1 LGSTLDALDEGDV
14 IEELILEE
22 LIMIDGRVNSQEDNN
37 KVIKIT

>member
-1 LGSTLDALDEGDV
+1 LGSILDALEEVDV